1 MTLKVIQ
8 LLGVLQKDFVERLY
22 NISHG
27 FKRHSASRGPSA
39 TAEFVVSRTI
49 ALGIGQKKLVR
60 TRRRRR

>member
-49 ALGIGQKKLVR
+49 VLGIGLEFQVWCNNRKS
-60 TRRRRR
+60 